1 MGFNVGSLNSNM
13 YAKMGIEPAALQ
25 KVSERI
31 LSQDANK
38 TIDVAKLNL
47 NGFNRPTLGLDLYAA
62 NTNAVKAAE
71 VAKAM
76 TDFNVNFSK
85 AFEANV
91 QYLNSQAA
99 QSLFTSKENNG
110 KVVIAVDNTN
120 TVNTQEAVIATTQ
133 VAETTEMK
141 KDRKGS
147 NPFSFYMELPESE
160 EKETKFEPLFA

>member
-1 MGFNVGSLNSNM
+1 MGLNVGFINSNRH
-13 YAKMGIEPAALQ
+13 AQLGIDSVALQ

-31 LSQDANK
+31 LNQDSNK

-47 NGFNRPTLGLDLYAA
+47 DKFNRPTLGLDLYAA
-62 NTNAVKAAE
+62 HTNSNKALEAS
-71 VAKAM
+71 KAM

-120 TVNTQEAVIATTQ
+120 TVHAQEAVIATTQ
-133 VAETTEMK
+133 VTETTEMK

-160 EKETKFEPLFA
+160 EKETVFEPIFA

>member
-31 LSQDANK
+31 LNQNTNT

-47 NGFNRPTLGLDLYAA
+47 SKFNRPTLGLDLYAA
-62 NTNAVKAAE
+62 QTNSNKALEAAKAA
-71 VAKAM
+71 

-85 AFEANV
+85 SFEANV

-110 KVVIAVDNTN
+110 KVVVAIDNLNQT
-120 TVNTQEAVIATTQ
+120 TAQEAVIATTQ
-133 VAETTEMK
+133 ITESKEMM

-160 EKETKFEPLFA
+160 EKETVFEPIFA